1 MVTMAELE
9 EQGPAMRALGS
20 IFKLTE
26 VFLQDDGSKET
37 KDRSFSMGR
46 PKPAGDGGDVANFG
60 VLECGTLPEDMEL
73 TNQMNAL
80 GLPVSFNANEKR
92 NRTKEGRREG
102 MRLKQTDSSLDVVGG
117 AIEPSKV
124 SEGDVVSPTIFDGS
138 TSSSLCCMPMMGQSE
153 SSSSDVAA
161 GAVEF
166 QCPSVEGDNP
176 ENSTEITGDAVE
188 EQDRDGILAVVCND
202 AQGCDPLHRGHVLND
217 IMRIAVSSTDLD
229 AGRCP
234 ESCSADAAVGNDETE
249 SGENLMEHDR
259 LECSSVASQEAELTK
274 TCENYI
280 PEPRCVSESISYSMR
295 SEVLDP
301 DGTDC
306 QDNGDSGDW
315 MVYWDSYCMRNHFY
329 NINTRT
335 STWYPPPGMEYLAS
349 IDPICKPNDV
359 ISEVMEI
366 DVSTDSKATNFCGAS
381 KTDSFQ
387 KSITHGV
394 SQCQP
399 YHEISGGIELSVDT
413 SMSDTT
419 LSTVTVSRS
428 PVQSDEINEN
438 NNTCNDGNPSCFLS
452 DVQDH
457 IAIIRNK
464 IKQFSLHVAHSI
476 RNKIKQLISDD
487 VCNSGLQSILAER
500 IDEQNTIELN
510 NEPNEPNFCE
520 ETLKDCEDFDAF
532 QILNTSSLSY
542 TYTDE
547 VYEDSN
553 MHSGN
558 EVLAT
563 KDLKMQLDPA
573 VQKRKKK
580 VRRKKIQRKLS
591 NENKELLFQGLFK
604 GFSADMGKYWY
615 QRYLLFSRY
624 DDGIKMDEE
633 GWFSVTPELLARHHA
648 ERCGTSDVIIDCFTG
663 VGGNSIQFAQIS
675 KHVIAIDID
684 PTKIDYARH
693 NAAIYGVDDRID
705 FITGDF
711 FRLAPKLK
719 ADTVFLSPPWGG
731 PGYAKVKTY
740 DMKTMLK
747 PHDGYFLFNIA
758 KEVASRI
765 VMFLP
770 RNVDINQLAEIAL
783 SGSQPWSLEVEKNFV
798 NGKLKGIT
806 AYFSDMARR

>member
-9 EQGPAMRALGS
+9 DQGPAMRALGYL
-20 IFKLTE
+20 FKLTE
-26 VFLQDDGSKET
+26 VFLCDDGSKET
-37 KDRSFSMGR
+37 KDRSFSMSR
-46 PKPAGDGGDVANFG
+46 PKPAGDGGD
-60 VLECGTLPEDMEL
+60 ECGTLPEDMEL
-73 TNQMNAL
+73 TDQMNAL
-80 GLPVSFNANEKR
+80 GLPVSFNTNKEKR
-92 NRTKEGRREG
+92 NRKTEGRRKG
-102 MRLKQTDSSLDVVGG
+102 MRLKQTDSSLDVVRG
-117 AIEPSKV
+117 AMEPSKV
-124 SEGDVVSPTIFDGS
+124 SEGETVSPMIFNGS
-138 TSSSLCCMPMMGQSE
+138 TSSSLCCLPVMGQSE

-202 AQGCDPLHRGHVLND
+202 AQGCDPLHSGHLLND

-249 SGENLMEHDR
+249 SGEILTEHDH
-259 LECSSVASQEAELTK
+259 LECSLVASHEAELTK
-274 TCENYI
+274 TCEDYI
-280 PEPRCVSESISYSMR
+280 PEPRGVSESISYSMC

-315 MVYWDSYCMRNHFY
+315 MVYWDSYYMRNYFY
-329 NINTRT
+329 NIKTHT

-349 IDPICKPNDV
+349 IDAICKPNDV

-366 DVSTDSKATNFCGAS
+366 DVSTDSKITDLCGVS

-387 KSITHGV
+387 ESITQDV
-394 SQCQP
+394 SQGQP
-399 YHEISGGIELSVDT
+399 YHEISGGIELTVDT
-413 SMSDTT
+413 SMPETT
-419 LSTVTVSRS
+419 LSTVTVSRC
-428 PVQSDEINEN
+428 PVHSDEIDEN
-438 NNTCNDGNPSCFLS
+438 NNTCNDGNASCFSS

-457 IAIIRNK
+457 I
-464 IKQFSLHVAHSI
+464 SSI

-487 VCNSGLQSILAER
+487 FCNSGLQPILAEQ
-500 IDEQNTIELN
+500 IDEQSTIELN
-510 NEPNEPNFCE
+510 NEPIEPNFCE

-532 QILNTSSLSY
+532 QILNTSSLSH
-542 TYTDE
+542 TYIDE
-547 VYEDSN
+547 VSEDSN
-553 MHSGN
+553 MYSGN

-563 KDLKMQLDPA
+563 NQLEIQLDPA

-580 VRRKKIQRKLS
+580 VRRKKIQGKLS
-591 NENKELLFQGLFK
+591 NENKELLFEELFK
-604 GFSADMGKYWY
+604 EFSADMGKYWC
-615 QRYLLFSRY
+615 QRYLLFSKY

-648 ERCGTSDVIIDCFTG
+648 ERCGSDVIIDCFTG
-663 VGGNSIQFAQIS
+663 VGGNSIQLAQIS

-684 PTKIDYARH
+684 PTKIDYAQR

-731 PGYAKVKTY
+731 PGYAKVETY

-783 SGSQPWSLEVEKNFV
+783 SGSRPWSLEVEKNFL

-806 AYFSDMARR
+806 AYFSDMASR

>member
-37 KDRSFSMGR
+37 KDGSFSMGR
-46 PKPAGDGGDVANFG
+46 PKPAGDGGD
-60 VLECGTLPEDMEL
+60 ECGTLPEDMEL

-117 AIEPSKV
+117 AMEPSKV

-280 PEPRCVSESISYSMR
+280 PEPRCVSESISYSMC

-349 IDPICKPNDV
+349 IDAICKPNDV

-387 KSITHGV
+387 ESITHGV

-399 YHEISGGIELSVDT
+399 NHEISGGIELSVDT

-419 LSTVTVSRS
+419 LSTVTVSRC

-438 NNTCNDGNPSCFLS
+438 NNTCNDGNPSCFFS

-457 IAIIRNK
+457 IASIRNK

-487 VCNSGLQSILAER
+487 VCNSGLQSILAEQ

-563 KDLKMQLDPA
+563 NDLKMQLDPA
-573 VQKRKKK
+573 VHKRKKK

-648 ERCGTSDVIIDCFTG
+648 ERCGSDVIIDCFTG

-684 PTKIDYARH
+684 PTKIDYAQH

-731 PGYAKVKTY
+731 PDYAKVKTY

-783 SGSQPWSLEVEKNFV
+783 SGSQPWSLEEVERLT
-798 NGKLKGIT
+798 G
-806 AYFSDMARR
+806 MAERKENRRQKT

>member
-37 KDRSFSMGR
+37 KDGSFSMGR
-46 PKPAGDGGDVANFG
+46 PKPAGDGGD
-60 VLECGTLPEDMEL
+60 ECGTLPEDMEL

-117 AIEPSKV
+117 AMEPSK
-124 SEGDVVSPTIFDGS
+124 
-138 TSSSLCCMPMMGQSE
+138 
-153 SSSSDVAA
+153 
-161 GAVEF
+161 
-166 QCPSVEGDNP
+166 CPSVEGDNP
-176 ENSTEITGDAVE
+176 ENSTEITGDAVQ

-202 AQGCDPLHRGHVLND
+202 AQGCDPLHSCHLLND

-249 SGENLMEHDR
+249 SGEILTEHDH
-259 LECSSVASQEAELTK
+259 LECSLVASHEAELTK
-274 TCENYI
+274 TCEDYI
-280 PEPRCVSESISYSMR
+280 PEPRGVSESISYSMC

-315 MVYWDSYCMRNHFY
+315 MVYWDSYYMRNYFY
-329 NINTRT
+329 NIKTHT

-349 IDPICKPNDV
+349 IDAICKPNDV

-366 DVSTDSKATNFCGAS
+366 DVSTDSKTTDLCGVS

-387 KSITHGV
+387 ESITQDV
-394 SQCQP
+394 SQGQP
-399 YHEISGGIELSVDT
+399 YHEISGGIELTVDT
-413 SMSDTT
+413 SMPETT
-419 LSTVTVSRS
+419 LSTVTVSRC
-428 PVQSDEINEN
+428 PVHSDEIDEN
-438 NNTCNDGNPSCFLS
+438 NNTCNDGNASCFSS

-457 IAIIRNK
+457 ISRYIYCL
-464 IKQFSLHVAHSI
+464 S
-476 RNKIKQLISDD
+476 
-487 VCNSGLQSILAER
+487 NSGLQPILAEQ
-500 IDEQNTIELN
+500 IDEQSTIELK
-510 NEPNEPNFCE
+510 NEPIEPNFCE

-532 QILNTSSLSY
+532 QILNTSSLSH

-547 VYEDSN
+547 VSEDSN
-553 MHSGN
+553 MYSGN

-563 KDLKMQLDPA
+563 NQLEIQLDPA

-591 NENKELLFQGLFK
+591 NENKELLFEELFK
-604 GFSADMGKYWY
+604 EFSADMGKYWC
-615 QRYLLFSRY
+615 QRYLLFSKY

-648 ERCGTSDVIIDCFTG
+648 ERCGSDVIIDCFSG

-684 PTKIDYARH
+684 PTKIDYAQR

-731 PGYAKVKTY
+731 PGYAKVETY

-783 SGSQPWSLEVEKNFV
+783 SGSRPWSLEVEKNFL

-806 AYFSDMARR
+806 AYFSDMASR